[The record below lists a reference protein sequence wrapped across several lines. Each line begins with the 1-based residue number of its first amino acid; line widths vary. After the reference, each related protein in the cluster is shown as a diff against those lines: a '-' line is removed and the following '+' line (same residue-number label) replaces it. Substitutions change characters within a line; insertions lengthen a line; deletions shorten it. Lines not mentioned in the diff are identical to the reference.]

1 MDRLKQFAD
10 EVGREMS
17 TLSVTLFGT
26 RPESSYTD
34 ECRAAGVD
42 RALFTLP
49 SEGKDTVLPLVD
61 QFAQFISG

>member
-1 MDRLKQFAD
+1 
-10 EVGREMS
+10 MS

-26 RPESSYTD
+26 RPESSYID
-34 ECRAAGVD
+34 ECRAASVD

>member
-26 RPESSYTD
+26 RPESSYID
-34 ECRAAGVD
+34 ECRAASVD